1 MKDSLV
7 VAEDPSRETD
17 VTVTPGF
24 NGPMPATSGWNR
36 IDCCAC
42 GSHERQRREIPRA
55 EARRKGRGGLVRSVA
70 IGSWIRLG
78 RQYPAS
84 SDRQDEGQQDISKL
98 GRSQLEPVGRPSSRH
113 RAILPPCT
121 SVGNVAAMGIY
132 AKRPAR
138 MIGQLFGDGFVL
150 LWTVGWAIVGIF
162 VHRVIEV
169 LATPARETA
178 RTATRLAENF
188 REAAAEAAKVPVAGE
203 QMRRPLDAAAVTL
216 GNLITSANDQVASIE
231 RLALIVGWL
240 VFLIPVTIVV
250 AFWLP
255 RRIRFYRQ
263 ARASQVFLD
272 ALPDLDL
279 FALRAMAAQ
288 PLYVLAEI
296 SDDPVK
302 AWRSGDQA
310 VINQLAELELRRN
323 GLQLP
328 DTLRAVSSEASIG

>member
-1 MKDSLV
+1 
-7 VAEDPSRETD
+7 
-17 VTVTPGF
+17 
-24 NGPMPATSGWNR
+24 
-36 IDCCAC
+36 
-42 GSHERQRREIPRA
+42 
-55 EARRKGRGGLVRSVA
+55 
-70 IGSWIRLG
+70 
-78 RQYPAS
+78 
-84 SDRQDEGQQDISKL
+84 
-98 GRSQLEPVGRPSSRH
+98 
-113 RAILPPCT
+113 
-121 SVGNVAAMGIY
+121 MGIY
-132 AKRPAR
+132 AKRPAK
-138 MIGQLFGDGFVL
+138 MIGQLFSDGFVL
-150 LWTVGWAIVGIF
+150 LWTIGWAVVGIF

-169 LATPARETA
+169 LATPAREIA
-178 RTATRLAENF
+178 RTALRLAENF
-188 REAAAEAAKVPVAGE
+188 REAATEAAKVPVAGD
-203 QMRRPLDAAAVTL
+203 QLRRPLDAASVTL
-216 GNLITSANDQVASIE
+216 GSLMNSANEQVASIE

-310 VINQLAELELRRN
+310 VINQLAELELKRN
-323 GLQLP
+323 GLRLP
-328 DTLRAVSSEASIG
+328 DTLRVISSEASIR

>member
-1 MKDSLV
+1 MAAL
-7 VAEDPSRETD
+7 E
-17 VTVTPGF
+17 TPG
-24 NGPMPATSGWNR
+24 NPATF
-36 IDCCAC
+36 
-42 GSHERQRREIPRA
+42 
-55 EARRKGRGGLVRSVA
+55 
-70 IGSWIRLG
+70 
-78 RQYPAS
+78 
-84 SDRQDEGQQDISKL
+84 
-98 GRSQLEPVGRPSSRH
+98 SRM
-113 RAILPPCT
+113 
-121 SVGNVAAMGIY
+121 GKVAAMGIY
-132 AKRPAR
+132 AKRPAK
-138 MIGQLFGDGFVL
+138 MIGQLFSDGFVL
-150 LWTVGWAIVGIF
+150 LWTIGWAIVGVF

-169 LATPARETA
+169 LATPAREIASTA
-178 RTATRLAENF
+178 LRLAENF
-188 REAAAEAAKVPVAGE
+188 REAATEASKVPVAGE
-203 QMRRPLDAAAVTL
+203 QLRRPLDAASVTL
-216 GNLITSANDQVASIE
+216 GNLMDSANEQVASIE

-302 AWRSGDQA
+302 AWKSGDRA

-323 GLQLP
+323 GLRLP
-328 DTLRAVSSEASIG
+328 DTLRVVSSEASIS

>member
-1 MKDSLV
+1 MAAL
-7 VAEDPSRETD
+7 E
-17 VTVTPGF
+17 TPGH
-24 NGPMPATSGWNR
+24 PAIFRSM
-36 IDCCAC
+36 
-42 GSHERQRREIPRA
+42 GS
-55 EARRKGRGGLVRSVA
+55 
-70 IGSWIRLG
+70 
-78 RQYPAS
+78 
-84 SDRQDEGQQDISKL
+84 
-98 GRSQLEPVGRPSSRH
+98 
-113 RAILPPCT
+113 
-121 SVGNVAAMGIY
+121 VAAMGIY

-150 LWTVGWAIVGIF
+150 LWTIGWAIIGIF
-162 VHRVIEV
+162 VHRVIEI
-169 LATPARETA
+169 LAVPARETA

-188 REAAAEAAKVPVAGE
+188 REAATEAAKVPVAGE
-203 QMRRPLDAAAVTL
+203 QLRRPFDAASVTL
-216 GNLITSANDQVASIE
+216 GNLITSANDQVTSIE

-272 ALPDLDL
+272 AVPDLDL

-302 AWRSGDQA
+302 AWRSGDRA

-323 GLQLP
+323 GLRMP